1 MPLTR
6 TPHWDTRGYH
16 QFLLTNHRSPFVW
29 GQHDCCTFAANAIQS
44 FTNVDIATDFRG
56 KYTDEASAFALIKTI
71 TGGTTVADAL
81 AYCANKHDLIEHPH
95 ALQAKR
101 GDLVAINNVGTLIAG
116 LVHLNGRH
124 VVTVNEN
131 GLVRLPIT
139 AVVRSWGV

>member
-6 TPHWDTRGYH
+6 TPHWDTREYH
-16 QFLLTNHRSPFVW
+16 QFLLANHKTPFKF
-29 GQHDCCTFAANAIQS
+29 GTFDCCLFPANAIQA
-44 FTNVDIATDFRG
+44 FTGTDIADSFRG
-56 KYTDEASAFALIKTI
+56 KYTDEKSAFSLIKTI

-81 AYCANKHDLIEHPH
+81 AYCANKHGLVEHPH
-95 ALQAKR
+95 PLLAKR
-101 GDLVAINNVGTLIAG
+101 GDLVAINNAGTLIAG

-139 AVVRSWGV
+139 TVTRSWGV